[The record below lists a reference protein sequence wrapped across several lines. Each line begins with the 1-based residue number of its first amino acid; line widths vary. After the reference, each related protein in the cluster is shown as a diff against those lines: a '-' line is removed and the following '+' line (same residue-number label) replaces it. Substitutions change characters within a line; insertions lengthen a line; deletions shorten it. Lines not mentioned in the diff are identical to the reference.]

1 MEVYKIAIL
10 SNFNA
15 QANLTSIG
23 ASLFFFSRWNSV
35 VWYFKTPLYIFS
47 CLQIKINNAIGD
59 VAATKKYP
67 RPTCFKVNV
76 VQIPDDVG
84 TKCK

>member
-1 MEVYKIAIL
+1 MEVNKIAIL
-10 SNFNA
+10 PNLNA

>member
-1 MEVYKIAIL
+1 MEVNKIAIL
-10 SNFNA
+10 PNLNA

-23 ASLFFFSRWNSV
+23 ASQFFFSRWNSV

>member
-1 MEVYKIAIL
+1 MEVNKIAIL
-10 SNFNA
+10 PNLNA

-67 RPTCFKVNV
+67 RSTCFKVNV

>member
-10 SNFNA
+10 PNFNA

-23 ASLFFFSRWNSV
+23 ASQFFFSRWNSV

>member
-1 MEVYKIAIL
+1 MEVYKIAIPP
-10 SNFNA
+10 NTNA

>member
-1 MEVYKIAIL
+1 MEVNKIAIL
-10 SNFNA
+10 PNLNA

-23 ASLFFFSRWNSV
+23 ASQFFFSRWNSV

-84 TKCK
+84 TKYK